1 MGDMDFQKF
10 KTYLINHI
18 YDEDYPYID
27 KDNIKSYLEIN
38 TKLHLIDKQLIIK
51 ILKKLPL
58 SPQELMYIKENSK
71 EQETIEET
79 PISIEEYKNN
89 HKEQEEVHG
98 DPETYETPIS
108 LEELSIKKE
117 PTNLD
122 KELRVMDEIFDKDP
136 NSSKRVNI
144 NEEQTKSTYTLK
156 ENDNLISIKE
166 IEVNG
171 TELESYKKV
180 SEEFAKNTK
189 IYETRNVKLKNGKE
203 SLGAFS
209 TNAILVINNISNDK
223 LIELDNVLKS
233 TAPTREEERIE
244 SNSSKGIDKPL
255 VKTLSKPGVPN
266 LYKEDNEETHTLNK
280 SGKINIVAIIIL
292 VAIMI
297 IIGIICGII
306 LLKM

>member
-51 ILKKLPL
+51 MLKKLPL

-144 NEEQTKSTYTLK
+144 NEEQTKSIYTLK

-223 LIELDNVLKS
+223 VVELDNVLKS
-233 TAPTREEERIE
+233 TSPTREEERIE

-266 LYKEDNEETHTLNK
+266 LYKEDNEETYTLNK
-280 SGKINIVAIIIL
+280 AGKINIVAILIL